1 MKNTQTIKIQRK
13 NYTLASDES
22 AEYTENLAA
31 ELDRRISAKLSNNNG
46 LSSLD
51 AANLVAF
58 DCMDEIYK
66 ANSNIENIR
75 TRIKDYV
82 DEAEKARKEREEIS
96 SQLEDAQRKI
106 NLLREKYAE
115 LFNEYKRL
123 KSVLRGNNSSS
134 TSSTSNTSNTANT
147 SNNTNAQSEKSTEQ
161 PPQKPA
167 EKETK
172 NTAAPRT
179 ASDSGHKSN
188 TNNSNFVGMTSY
200 NPNKKGQA

>member
-1 MKNTQTIKIQRK
+1 
-13 NYTLASDES
+13 
-22 AEYTENLAA
+22 
-31 ELDRRISAKLSNNNG
+31 
-46 LSSLD
+46 
-51 AANLVAF
+51 
-58 DCMDEIYK
+58 MDEIYK

-134 TSSTSNTSNTANT
+134 TSNTANT
-147 SNNTNAQSEKSTEQ
+147 TSTSNSTNAQSEKSTEQ

-172 NTAAPRT
+172 NIL
-179 ASDSGHKSN
+179 K
-188 TNNSNFVGMTSY
+188 
-200 NPNKKGQA
+200 